1 VKTILLIEDDLF
13 IRTLLLDV
21 LETENFQ
28 AIGAENG
35 HIGVQLAREHMPD
48 LILCDVMMPLMNG
61 YEVLSK
67 LREDPVTASIPFIF
81 LTAKTDSPD
90 RCKSMQL
97 GADAYLIKPFSSS
110 ELLGAIDKW
119 LSLGTS
125 SPASPE
131 GETL

>member
-1 VKTILLIEDDLF
+1 MKKILVIEDDLF
-13 IRTLLLDV
+13 IRSLLLDM
-21 LETENFQ
+21 LEAEDFQ

-35 HIGVQLAREHMPD
+35 QIGVQLAREHIPD

-81 LTAKTDSPD
+81 LTAKADSAD
-90 RCKSMQL
+90 RSKSMRL
-97 GADAYLIKPFSSS
+97 GADAYLIKPFTNS

-125 SPASPE
+125 SPASKE